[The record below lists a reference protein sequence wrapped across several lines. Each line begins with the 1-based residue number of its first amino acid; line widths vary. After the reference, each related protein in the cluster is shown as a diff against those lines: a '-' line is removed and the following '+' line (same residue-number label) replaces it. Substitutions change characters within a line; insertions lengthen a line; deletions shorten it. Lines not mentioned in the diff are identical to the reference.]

1 MQLAVAPEAFAVRQ
15 PGAVWLAALEELVV
29 ALEVLLAVL
38 QGLIAAPEPG
48 VSAAAVKEPVVFV
61 AGQALLVVE
70 GQLVVE
76 WQLVAGRAS
85 LVVEGQLAA
94 VE

>member
-1 MQLAVAPEAFAVRQ
+1 MQLAVAQEAFAVR
-15 PGAVWLAALEELVV
+15 LAALEEPVV
-29 ALEVLLAVL
+29 EPEVWL
-38 QGLIAAPEPG
+38 AAPEPG
-48 VSAAAVKEPVVFV
+48 VSAAAAVEEPVVFV

-70 GQLVVE
+70 GQP
-76 WQLVAGRAS
+76 VAERAL